1 MRGHDHLVA
10 MRRRG
15 QRPLAACFDLDHD
28 PLRGWR
34 DWFETSR
41 FAQIEVQPT
50 DRIGLLDLRFVVGM
64 WAFVQ
69 GSDAARVRQLHDALK
84 AAGAAVVM
92 SAVYRETEAGELVAV
107 EEFDSVEG
115 A

>member
-15 QRPLAACFDLDHD
+15 MRPIAACFDLDHD
-28 PLRGWR
+28 PLREWR
-34 DWFETSR
+34 EWPETSR
-41 FAQIEVQPT
+41 FARIEVQPA
-50 DRIGLLDLRFVVGM
+50 DRIGLLDLRFIVGM

-69 GSDAARVRQLHDALK
+69 GTDAARVRQLHDALK

-92 SAVYRETEAGELVAV
+92 SVAYRETAAGELVAV
-107 EEFDSVEG
+107 EEFDSVE
-115 A
+115 AA